1 MAVFALCW
9 VHRHSHLLDLPR
21 SDGRDRMTSFGDELA
36 QLMHARG
43 RERGLG
49 RDLGV
54 REVARD
60 MFVNPGHVSNLR
72 SGRAR
77 ASEQLAARLDSYLNA
92 GGSLIRAWKHDH
104 AAMQD
109 GRSTAVR
116 KIAVRPG
123 SAGVPAGARPYS
135 PPWPGGGEAE
145 DAERL
150 GSLLG
155 HPASADLVT
164 AAYLRQQV
172 QRLDERYVHVPST
185 VLLAEAGQCLGQGRV
200 LAARSGQGR
209 VRREW
214 LAGEAGA
221 AILMGQLVWD
231 GAQRRDHGSAR
242 LYLDQAIGAARQV
255 RDPAAEGLALLRK
268 AMVAL
273 YGERD
278 PRAGLALAEQAAQA
292 ARPVSDA
299 LPGLAM
305 LHAAEAHAMLGDR
318 IPCERVLA
326 DAERVLGRVSDS
338 DVAAGLYSE
347 TQLSR
352 MAGSCYLFLG
362 NVRQAR
368 GLLEITAASLTD
380 GSKAQAIVLGNLAL
394 AHIGQGDLDQAA
406 GRLHQAID
414 IIELNWGGGGLNVVF
429 EAAGKLCSWRDAPPP
444 AARDVHERLLS
455 LMAR

>member
-1 MAVFALCW
+1 
-9 VHRHSHLLDLPR
+9 
-21 SDGRDRMTSFGDELA
+21 MTSFGDELA
-36 QLMHARG
+36 RLMRERG

-49 RDLGV
+49 RELGV
-54 REVARD
+54 RELARE

-92 GGSLIRAWKHDH
+92 EGSLVEAWRLEGT
-104 AAMQD
+104 AAPD
-109 GRSTAVR
+109 ERRTAGREED
-116 KIAVRPG
+116 VRPG
-123 SAGVPAGARPYS
+123 PAAS
-135 PPWPGGGEAE
+135 
-145 DAERL
+145 RL
-150 GSLLG
+150 GSAPRVGSAEEEDADRLGYMLG
-155 HPASADLVT
+155 HPASTDLVT
-164 AAYLRQQV
+164 AACLRQKV
-172 QRLDERYVHVPST
+172 QRLDERYAHVPAA
-185 VLLAEAGQCLGQGRV
+185 VLLAEVGQYLGQAQL
-200 LAARSGQGR
+200 LAAGSVRGK
-209 VRREW
+209 VRREL
-214 LAGEAGA
+214 LAGQAEA

-231 GAQRRDHGSAR
+231 GSQRRAHGDAR
-242 LYLDQAIGAARQV
+242 LYLDQAIDVAREV

-278 PRAGLALAEQAAQA
+278 PRAGLVLAEQAARVA
-292 ARPVSDA
+292 GPTSNA
-299 LPGLAM
+299 LAGLAT

-318 IPCERVLA
+318 VTCERLLVG
-326 DAERVLGRVSDS
+326 AERELDRVSDS
-338 DVAAGLYSE
+338 DAAASLCSG

-380 GSKAQAIVLGNLAL
+380 GSKAQAVVLGNLAL
-394 AHIGQGDLDQAA
+394 VHIRQGDLELAA
-406 GRLHQAID
+406 GRLNQAID

-429 EAAGKLCSWRDAPPP
+429 DAVRKLRSRPDALPP